1 MSTFPA
7 QPNAFY
13 WELIERGEVENA
25 ERYLKYLRGEI
36 TVKGRRYVVDHF
48 RLTRLKQSILS
59 LILNLPQPVL
69 VEDITANIHSSK
81 RRVVLV
87 ALESLVS
94 YGFVDELYGAYS
106 LTEKGASVEVEKTDD
121 RIYQLLRKSSA
132 AYTVS
137 DIVKALNIDRVS
149 TVRPAIRKLLEEGKI
164 TRVKRGLFVSLIQ
177 CMNKSDGST

>member
-1 MSTFPA
+1 MNAFPA

-13 WELIERGEVENA
+13 WELIERGEIENA

-59 LILNLPQPVL
+59 LILDLPQPVL
-69 VEDITANIHSSK
+69 EEDITANISSSK

-106 LTEKGASVEVEKTDD
+106 LTEKGASVEVAKIDD
-121 RIYQLLRKSSA
+121 RIYQLLKKTSA

-137 DIVKALNIDRVS
+137 DIVKALNIDRIS

-164 TRVKRGLFVSLIQ
+164 KRVKRGLFVSLV
-177 CMNKSDGST
+177 

>member
-1 MSTFPA
+1 MNAFPA

-13 WELIERGEVENA
+13 WELIERGEIENA

-59 LILNLPQPVL
+59 LILDLPQPVL
-69 VEDITANIHSSK
+69 EEDITANISSSK

-106 LTEKGASVEVEKTDD
+106 LTEKGASVEVAKIDD
-121 RIYQLLRKSSA
+121 RIYQLLKNMIKQKEVH
-132 AYTVS
+132 T
-137 DIVKALNIDRVS
+137 IGELLNY
-149 TVRPAIRKLLEEGKI
+149 
-164 TRVKRGLFVSLIQ
+164 
-177 CMNKSDGST
+177 